1 MGRSD
6 PHGGGVVEAFKKDKR
21 VNSRL
26 SSRDLAGVQK
36 KAMKEAIPYQT
47 LMASVIHKYVSGA
60 LVQRKPK

>member
-1 MGRSD
+1 
-6 PHGGGVVEAFKKDKR
+6 VVEAFKKDKR